1 MSCLEAFREACAL
14 LLVATLCSL
23 LAACG
28 GGGGG
33 DGATSG
39 ASARG
44 TATTQPASPAS
55 PAAPA
60 QASAPDAASTAV
72 VQSSSPN
79 VQPITVSRTSTD
91 TRNMLQTSVTLC
103 VPGTNTCQTIDGIQV
118 DTGSHGLRVLASAL
132 APTMALPPV
141 AGSTSGSV
149 MAECAV
155 FGSGYTWGAVR
166 QADVRLAG
174 QLAASTSVQII
185 SDPAVPA
192 VAQDCS
198 QSGLSMLIA
207 TTLPGNGILGIG
219 PFVADCGAN
228 CASSPMPRWYYQC
241 TAGACT
247 ASPLAVAQQ
256 VTNPVANFATDNNG
270 VVIELPDVPDIGAF
284 SVNGT
289 LTFGI
294 GSQANNALGLAKV
307 LPANSSSAYVST
319 DFGGTTYGASYIDS
333 GSNGLLFPSTTLA
346 RCGVWFCPATT
357 QSLSATIRSPA
368 GAQSTVNFSVAS
380 STSLFGSGNYAFDNL
395 AGPSNSGFAW
405 GLPFFFGRRVFTAFQ
420 ERATPAGAGP
430 FYAF

>member
-1 MSCLEAFREACAL
+1 MSCHKALLEPCAL
-14 LLVATLCSL
+14 LLVTALCSL
-23 LAACG
+23 LVACG
-28 GGGGG
+28 GGGGNG
-33 DGATSG
+33 EASG
-39 ASARG
+39 TSARG
-44 TATTQPASPAS
+44 TTTATPASSAS

-60 QASAPDAASTAV
+60 QADAPQSASTTV
-72 VQSSSPN
+72 VQSSSSN
-79 VQPITVSRTSTD
+79 VQPITVSRTATD

-132 APTMALPPV
+132 DPTMALPPV
-141 AGSTSGSV
+141 AGSAPGSA

-166 QADVRLAG
+166 QADIRLAG

-185 SDPAVPA
+185 ADPAVPG
-192 VAQDCS
+192 VAQDCN
-198 QSGLSMLIA
+198 QSGLSMLNA
-207 TTLPGNGILGIG
+207 TTLRGNGILGIG

-228 CASSPMPRWYYQC
+228 CANSPMPRWYYRC
-241 TAGACT
+241 AAGAC
-247 ASPLAVAQQ
+247 APSPLAVAQQ

-270 VVIELPDVPDIGAF
+270 VVIELPDVPDHGAF

-294 GSQANNALGLAKV
+294 GSQANNALGSATVLA
-307 LPANSSSAYVST
+307 ADSASAYVTT
-319 DFGGTTYGASYIDS
+319 DFGGTSYGASFIDS
-333 GSNGLLFPSTTLA
+333 GSNGLFFPSTTLA
-346 RCGVWFCPATT
+346 RCGGWFCPATT

-368 GAQSTVNFSVAS
+368 GAQSTVNFSVAP

-395 AGPSNSGFAW
+395 AGPSSNLFDW

-430 FYAF
+430 YYAF

>member
-1 MSCLEAFREACAL
+1 MSYVEAFREACAR
-14 LLVATLCSL
+14 LLVAALCSL
-23 LAACG
+23 LVAC

-33 DGATSG
+33 DGA
-39 ASARG
+39 ASSASVRG
-44 TATTQPASPAS
+44 TATTQPASAAS

-60 QASAPDAASTAV
+60 QAGGAPEPASTAV
-72 VQSSSPN
+72 VQSSLPN
-79 VQPITVSRTSTD
+79 VQTVTVSRTATD

-132 APTMALPPV
+132 DPTMALPPV

-166 QADVRLAG
+166 QADIRLAG
-174 QLAASTSVQII
+174 QLAGSTSVQII
-185 SDPAVPA
+185 ADPAVPA
-192 VAQDCS
+192 VAQDCT
-198 QSGLSMLIA
+198 QSGLSMLNA
-207 TTLPGNGILGIG
+207 TTLRGNGILGIG

-228 CASSPMPRWYYQC
+228 CANSPMPRWYYQC
-241 TAGACT
+241 KAGACA

-270 VVIELPDVPDIGAF
+270 VVIELPDVPDNGAF

-294 GSQANNALGLAKV
+294 GSQANNALGSATVLA
-307 LPANSSSAYVST
+307 ANSTNAYVTT

-333 GSNGLLFPSTTLA
+333 GSNGLFFPSTTLA
-346 RCGVWFCPATT
+346 RCGGWFCPATT
-357 QSLSATIRSPA
+357 QLLSATIRSPA
-368 GAQSTVNFSVAS
+368 GAQSTVNFSVAP

-405 GLPFFFGRRVFTAFQ
+405 GLPFFFGRRVFTALQ